1 MSNWHNRI
9 ECVWCGMLV
18 TQSCLTLCDPVD
30 CSLLGSSVLGI
41 LQATILEWVVNSF
54 SRGSSPPR
62 DQIQVS
68 CFASGFF
75 TIWAT
80 REVFIYIHKDFIYIY
95 IYIYIYISQLYSIK
109 LFLKKRGSYVVIFTW
124 KWEGTGTFAADY
136 VFKRGI
142 ELRSGEMWWGCDNS
156 KNIPELLPKATLLN
170 LRFAAES

>member
-54 SRGSSPPR
+54 SRGSSPLR

-68 CFASGFF
+68 CFASRFF

-80 REVFIYIHKDFIYIY
+80 REVFIYYIY
-95 IYIYIYISQLYSIK
+95 IYIYIYISQLYLHK
-109 LFLKKRGSYVVIFTW
+109 
-124 KWEGTGTFAADY
+124 A
-136 VFKRGI
+136 VFKKERKLCGHI
-142 ELRSGEMWWGCDNS
+142 HMEVRRNWYLCGWLCIQAWHWTKIWGDVMRMWQQ
-156 KNIPELLPKATLLN
+156 
-170 LRFAAES
+170 